1 MMVSSKDRNMKMNK
15 VTLSTL
21 ALVVAL
27 STSAFASGLT
37 WNVTEENSAGI
48 KSGQGQWSVTIDG
61 NNKLSGSA
69 VLNFDSGKTLTYDLS
84 GTKGEA
90 AYTVSL
96 LNRSDG
102 KIDCVWS
109 GHSPANVEPRTHGF
123 IGQVQCD
130 GNKKFLIRAGF

>member
-1 MMVSSKDRNMKMNK
+1 MIKFA
-15 VTLSTL
+15 LSTF

-27 STSAFASGLT
+27 STSAFASGQT

-69 VLNFDSGKTLTYDLS
+69 ILNFDNGKTLTYELA
-84 GTKGEA
+84 GAKNEA
-90 AYTVSL
+90 TYTVSL
-96 LNRSDG
+96 LKRNDG
-102 KIDCVWS
+102 KVDCVWS
-109 GHSPANVEPRTHGF
+109 GHSPVNSTGASHGL

-130 GNKKFLIRAGF
+130 GNTNFVIRAGF